1 MTDDNK
7 TQTPPWGE
15 VENFDADKAWTLI
28 LNLRKDVETLK
39 TDKATLTTERDA
51 LVDEKAAAA
60 SAGQTEAE
68 KAEAAAAKTATDLA
82 AARKEL
88 WIERALRKHSV
99 PEELVEFLT
108 GDDEDAILSRAAKLA
123 GLPAKPADE
132 AKTEPKTEPKTA
144 ARPQPALTAGHG
156 GDENVF
162 DADAIV
168 SANFG

>member
-60 SAGQTEAE
+60 TAGQSEAE
-68 KAEAAAAKTATDLA
+68 KADAAARKTADDLT

-88 WIERALRKHSV
+88 WVERALRKHSV
-99 PEELVEFLT
+99 PEELMEFLS
-108 GDDEDAILSRAAKLA
+108 GDDEDAILAKAAKLA
-123 GLPAKPADE
+123 GLPAPKAEEPAAKDDAAKPAG
-132 AKTEPKTEPKTA
+132 
-144 ARPQPALTAGHG
+144 RPQAALTPGHG

-162 DADAIV
+162 DPDALV
-168 SANFG
+168 KANFG